1 MSKYLHREDAPWG
14 DDVWELL
21 DKTAIG
27 VAKTQLSARKILNV
41 MGPYGLGRKSLPGK
55 EKEVGEFRVSEGL
68 RLAKIQKIFTLP
80 VTDIAAYEA
89 NGLPMDLSNVA
100 AVALEA
106 ARLEDSLIFN
116 GSEDLGTEGLL
127 NAEGTHSV
135 DLNNWDEVGIAASD
149 IINAVTTLDEAGFHG
164 PYNLALAPKNYNML
178 YRRYDRGQMTE
189 LDHVSKIVTRLVK
202 APGIEEGG
210 VVVND
215 GPQYACIAL
224 GQDLMTG
231 FIGPVGNDYELSMS
245 ETIALR
251 LLQPKAVCVLK

>member
-21 DKTAIG
+21 DKTAINA
-27 VAKTQLSARKILNV
+27 AKTQLSARKILNV
-41 MGPYGLGRKSLPGK
+41 MGPYGLGQKSLPGK
-55 EKEVGEFRVSEGL
+55 EREVGEFRVSEGL
-68 RLAKIQKIFTLP
+68 RLAKIHRVFTLP

-100 AVALEA
+100 TVALEA
-106 ARLEDSLIFN
+106 ARMEDDLIFN

-127 NAEGTHSV
+127 DAEGIHSV
-135 DLNNWDEVGIAASD
+135 DLNDWDDVGMAASD

-164 PYNLALAPKNYNML
+164 PYNLALAPKNYNLL
-178 YRRYDRGQMTE
+178 YRRYERGQMTE
-189 LDHVSKIVTRLVK
+189 LDHVSKIVARLVK
-202 APGIEEGG
+202 APGIEKGG

-215 GPQYACIAL
+215 GPQYASIAL

-231 FIGPVGNDYELSMS
+231 FIGPVGTDYELSMS
-245 ETIALR
+245 ESIALR
-251 LLQPKAVCVLK
+251 LLQPKAICVLK